1 MKKRLIYLIL
11 IYSFFYINIKA
22 LDTIKFES
30 GQVANDVRMAQK
42 LEILT
47 KAMEVTKEKYGKYII
62 TSLISDRVNNI
73 RARQL
78 MKSGELLNTFV
89 AVTNLEWERETIPIR
104 IPIRKGLLNYRILL
118 IHKDD
123 IELFKNVE
131 TLDDLKKIKIGTRL
145 GWSTTEI
152 LRKNNFNLVLGT
164 DYDALFSM
172 LNSHRFSGLPRGVN
186 EIYSEYDLL
195 VKNRLNNIVIE
206 KTLLLKIV
214 TPVYIFVSKQEPRLA
229 NRLKEGMKIISKN
242 GKLDEIFNKYYLD
255 DIKKSNLSNRK
266 IIEIP
271 NPFLPPDTPLDIKEY
286 WFNPFEN

>member
-1 MKKRLIYLIL
+1 M
-11 IYSFFYINIKA
+11 
-22 LDTIKFES
+22 
-30 GQVANDVRMAQK
+30 
-42 LEILT
+42 
-47 KAMEVTKEKYGKYII
+47 
-62 TSLISDRVNNI
+62 
-73 RARQL
+73 
-78 MKSGELLNTFV
+78 
-89 AVTNLEWERETIPIR
+89 
-104 IPIRKGLLNYRILL
+104 
-118 IHKDD
+118 
-123 IELFKNVE
+123 
-131 TLDDLKKIKIGTRL
+131 